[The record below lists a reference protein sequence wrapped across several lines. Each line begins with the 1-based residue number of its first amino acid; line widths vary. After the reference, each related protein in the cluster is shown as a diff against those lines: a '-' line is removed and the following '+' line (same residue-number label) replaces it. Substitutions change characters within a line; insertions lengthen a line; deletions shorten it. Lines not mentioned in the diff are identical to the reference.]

1 MCSLVFQ
8 GWLQDTWERISLA
21 AIRAFR
27 VIEMHGGR
35 RLPRADGRASAL
47 FIFVLLL
54 LPLFMFVGGLVFPAF
69 ISALAPVSH
78 LLSDCVNERLTAFPS
93 HPSSHAGVVIAEWTS
108 EHPAPTSPSNATSSL
123 SCSAHPNCA
132 GAAGSSRSD

>member
-8 GWLQDTWERISLA
+8 GWLQDAWERISLA
-21 AIRAFR
+21 AIRTFR

-35 RLPRADGRASAL
+35 RCPAQMAELWLCLYSSYYYCRCLCLWAVWG
-47 FIFVLLL
+47 
-54 LPLFMFVGGLVFPAF
+54 PAF

-132 GAAGSSRSD
+132 GAAGGSRSD